1 MKPIDKD
8 ELYELLTDSPDKQK
22 FADLMKDTE
31 YETDSIDFKETW
43 IEKGK
48 LAKIILSMANY
59 GGGCIIFGIKENENH
74 IGEPVG
80 LKTENTKDQATVND
94 SIKKYLPETIKW
106 DLHTFSYDKSEY
118 EKMANKTFQIL
129 IVHDTPEYLP
139 FISVSEGDDLKI
151 STIYTRRQTQCVIAN
166 NSELQ
171 HMIDRRIKT
180 QHISKISFSEH
191 LEQLKE
197 LYDYTPAKVSSSLKL
212 LSPRLKKSNKDFYAI
227 IDNLIQKKLTQI
239 EELMGLK

>member
-22 FADLMKDTE
+22 FAELMKDTE

-48 LAKIILSMANY
+48 LAKIILAMANY

-80 LKTENTKDQATVND
+80 LKKGNIKDQAKVND
-94 SIKKYLPETIKW
+94 NVKKYLPENINW
-106 DLHTFSYDKSEY
+106 DLQTFSYEKSEY
-118 EKMANKTFQIL
+118 EKMENKTFQIL

-139 FISVSEGDDLKI
+139 FISVSEGEELKNA
-151 STIYTRRQTQCVIAN
+151 TIYTRRQTQCVIAN

-171 HMIDRRIKT
+171 SMIDRRIKT

-191 LEQLKE
+191 LKQLQE
-197 LYDYTPAKVSSSLKL
+197 LYKYHSDTKNNPLHKIDSFLQFGSSDFTDNIDQLIDFKL
-212 LSPRLKKSNKDFYAI
+212 E
-227 IDNLIQKKLTQI
+227 QI
-239 EELMGLK
+239 KQLMGLK